1 MRVLGQRPE
10 QNHLD
15 PLLPMV
21 QRASSLKGLVH
32 NADTLWSEDISEE
45 NQVSTLNVTGKRTK
59 SMITALSEISHYF

>member
-15 PLLPMV
+15 LLLAVV
-21 QRASSLKGLVH
+21 QRVSSLKGLVH

-59 SMITALSEISHYF
+59 SIIMALSEIIHYF